1 MTNKQAFISKGFI
14 AGGLMNMSV
23 LVFSKFFSNPVIT
36 EYDPVVMSNFGL
48 LMIVIWGLAYISVT
62 KSYQHVKW
70 LVGVFVIEK
79 LIYGI
84 IWINWLLNHNLPEVY
99 EKDTL
104 AGLFFSM
111 YGVNDWLFFGFFLV
125 IFIRLMR
132 KNSILN

>member
-1 MTNKQAFISKGFI
+1 MTIKQAVISKGFI

-23 LVFSKFFSNPVIT
+23 LIFSKFFSNPVIT

-79 LIYGI
+79 LIYGV
-84 IWINWLLNHNLPEVY
+84 IWINWLLNHNLSEVY
-99 EKDTL
+99 KKDTL

-125 IFIRLMR
+125 VFIRLIR
-132 KNSILN
+132 KN